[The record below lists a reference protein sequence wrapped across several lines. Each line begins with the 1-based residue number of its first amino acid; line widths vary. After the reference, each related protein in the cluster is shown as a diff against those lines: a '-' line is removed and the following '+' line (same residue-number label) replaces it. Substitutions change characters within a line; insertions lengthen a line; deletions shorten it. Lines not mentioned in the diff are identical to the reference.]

1 MFFEAFRSNLYDW
14 PFENSKWRPFFK
26 MATILHL
33 QVGVGS
39 QKIINSAD
47 LNDLDVIL
55 YVLKSTGI
63 ISCSFVA
70 I

>member
-1 MFFEAFRSNLYDW
+1 M
-14 PFENSKWRPFFK
+14 KFFK

-33 QVGVGS
+33 QVGVVP
-39 QKIINSAD
+39 KEIINSAD
-47 LNDLDVIL
+47 LNDLGVLL
-55 YVLKSTGI
+55 YVLKATGI